1 MTSVDHNDQKC
12 RNFGNRTISYRSECR
27 GVHYVGAVVLYT
39 SRACSLTGVHS
50 SIADFMRQ
58 IYRLG
63 VFVAISVAAISV
75 AGCRGKFKHRHIRA
89 PHAAARTLKPK
100 STEPSINLAY
110 MADAPLDLAE
120 FERVR
125 AQTLSAINACSDA
138 HASPSDLLVA
148 LAGAW
153 QQAPQGA
160 VITIE
165 MAKVAARAHD
175 ERKLRRF
182 VQMARPLVAGQPNL
196 SKALDNVARKWAIAS
211 GSPPINVEGPK
222 ASLSPLRRLDGIE
235 DLHSVC
241 KWIQKSFAEGRPEV
255 EDVGPQGT
263 DSIVCQT
270 LSPYE
275 LSPEVQALPVV
286 AAARGH
292 GQRLF
297 GWVAARWRGSIWLSR
312 NIVESFAPPVHP
324 AGNGFS
330 IELQRASVFRDGVPE
345 LSAYITERRTAIDPG
360 LNEKR
365 VTERHAIVMITFD
378 LDPPQTSAPVVLHS
392 KVTSSLVDSS
402 DAALPKGYSHTANLG
417 KVSETTFQ
425 LSWGNNRAVLTPS
438 EPKAKPVEQVL
449 FAE

>member
-1 MTSVDHNDQKC
+1 
-12 RNFGNRTISYRSECR
+12 
-27 GVHYVGAVVLYT
+27 
-39 SRACSLTGVHS
+39 
-50 SIADFMRQ
+50 MRP

-63 VFVAISVAAISV
+63 VFVALSVAAISV
-75 AGCRGKFKHRHIRA
+75 AGCRGKFKHRHLRV
-89 PHAAARTLKPK
+89 PHAAAGTLKPK
-100 STEPSINLAY
+100 STEPSINVAY

-120 FERVR
+120 FSRVR
-125 AQTLSAINACSDA
+125 ARTLSAISASSDA
-138 HASPSDLLVA
+138 HASPSSLLA
-148 LAGAW
+148 TLAGAW
-153 QQAPQGA
+153 EQAPQGA

-175 ERKLRRF
+175 ERRFRRF

-196 SKALDNVARKWAIAS
+196 LKALDTVTSKWAIAND
-211 GSPPINVEGPK
+211 SPPTDLAGPK
-222 ASLSPLRRLDGIE
+222 ASPRSLRRLDGIE
-235 DLHSVC
+235 DLYSVC

-263 DSIVCQT
+263 DSIECQT
-270 LSPYE
+270 LSPYQ
-275 LSPEVQALPVV
+275 LSPEVQALPIV

-297 GWVAARWRGSIWLSR
+297 GWVAAKWRGSIWLSR
-312 NIVESFAPPVHP
+312 SIVESFAPPVHP

-330 IELQRASVFRDGVPE
+330 IELQRAAVFRDGVPE
-345 LSAYITERRTAIDPG
+345 LSAYITERRTAIDPA

-365 VTERHAIVMITFD
+365 VTERHAIVVLTFD
-378 LDPPQTSAPVVLHS
+378 LDPPQTSSPVVLHS
-392 KVTSSLVDSS
+392 KVSSSLVDPS
-402 DAALPKGYSHTANLG
+402 DAALPKGYSHTPNLG

-438 EPKAKPVEQVL
+438 ETKAKPVEQRL